1 MTEKIY
7 VITDLGQGDGG
18 KGTVVHKVAT
28 MTDAVCVA
36 KTGGFQGSHGMWNSD
51 GQHFGFSQFGCATFE
66 GIRTHITPLMVA
78 SPEGWLNEGNALR
91 YKYGVHNAFDLLTID
106 ERTVCATPYHGIA
119 SRLKELARGNNPRGT
134 VGTGA
139 GVTYRYSLRYPDLT
153 IKAGD
158 LLKPDLKN
166 RIIDIREQIRLDL
179 EPIVKGEFLPE
190 DRTAARKEIA
200 LLYDDGFIDH
210 IVERFQKAG
219 REASVVDSDY
229 FEREILSQ
237 DGIVV
242 VERSHGVLTHPEN
255 GFHPHTNA
263 IPTLPCF
270 VRNMLKEAGY
280 DGPIVDIGV
289 TRAYAIS
296 HGARPMPTADPAMAK
311 SLLPSSHKEKNRY
324 QGELRAGP
332 LDLVLL
338 RYAIEVCGGPKAFA
352 GLAITWFDQIEAFGK
367 WNVCDKY
374 RNTDD
379 RTYFEPTGEIKVR
392 RGMDEKQLQYQ
403 EALGKK
409 LQMCEPEITGIEL
422 PPSATR
428 EELFSFCAGVLEP
441 RLGVPVRMVSFGPTE
456 LDKVCI

>member
-51 GQHFGFSQFGCATFE
+51 GQHFGFSQFGCGTFE
-66 GIRTHITPLMVA
+66 GIKTHITPLMVA

-91 YKYGVHNAFDLLTID
+91 YQYGIHNAFDLLTID
-106 ERTVCATPYHGIA
+106 ERALCATPYHGIA

-139 GVTYRYSLRYPDLT
+139 GETYRYSHKYPDLT
-153 IKAGD
+153 IRAGD
-158 LLKPDLKN
+158 LLRSDL
-166 RIIDIREQIRLDL
+166 RDRLIDIREQIRENLDSIIK
-179 EPIVKGEFLPE
+179 EEFLPA
-190 DRTAARKEIA
+190 DRDTAEKEIA
-200 LLYDDGFIDH
+200 LLYDDGFLDYIAG
-210 IVERFQKAG
+210 RFQKAG
-219 REASVVDSDY
+219 REASIVDSDY

-296 HGARPMPTADPAMAK
+296 HGARPMPTADPAMAE
-311 SLLPSSHKEKNRY
+311 SLLPGSHKEKNRY
-324 QGELRAGP
+324 QGEVRVGP

-338 RYAIEVCGGPKAFA
+338 HYAIEVCGGPSAFA
-352 GLAITWFDQIEAFGK
+352 GLAITWFDQIQANGK
-367 WNVCDKY
+367 WNLCDRY
-374 RNTDD
+374 QNADNRIFFT
-379 RTYFEPTGEIKVR
+379 PSGAIKVR
-392 RGMDEKQLQYQ
+392 RGTDEKQLEYQ
-403 EALGKK
+403 EALGNELLRCK
-409 LQMCEPEITGIEL
+409 PEITTLAL
-422 PPSATR
+422 PPTAIR